1 MMTLIVAMLKNQL
14 SIRGVQQG
22 DVDSRV
28 ATVIEKLGAD
38 KLRTHLKDPQ
48 DKQLAA
54 IKNLANL
61 AKTRLIAPQEL
72 AQFQKRKKTSKE
84 TFGSDTESS
93 AASSSVSPVPGAKPK
108 QRSLHDFSTIKLD
121 LSHFQSSNGAVELF
135 CAEDLEDISVVLLL
149 CILPK
154 R

>member
-72 AQFQKRKKTSKE
+72 AQFQKE
-84 TFGSDTESS
+84 ENI
-93 AASSSVSPVPGAKPK
+93 
-108 QRSLHDFSTIKLD
+108 QRNVWVRH
-121 LSHFQSSNGAVELF
+121 
-135 CAEDLEDISVVLLL
+135 
-149 CILPK
+149 
-154 R
+154 